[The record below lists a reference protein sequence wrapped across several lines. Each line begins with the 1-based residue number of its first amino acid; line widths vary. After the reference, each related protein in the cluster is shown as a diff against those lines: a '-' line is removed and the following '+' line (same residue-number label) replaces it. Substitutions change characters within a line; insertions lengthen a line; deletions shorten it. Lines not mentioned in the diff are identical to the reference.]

1 MTGDS
6 GPLPGENPTDFVE
19 ELRMNSGELGVGA
32 ETKTN
37 SDWDKD

>member
-1 MTGDS
+1 MTDDS
-6 GPLPGENPTDFVE
+6 GALSGENPADFVD
-19 ELRMNSGELGVGA
+19 ELGMNSGELGVGA